1 MKLNIP
7 GEENII
13 TSDQFL
19 EYTGD
24 HLPDKIIFMG
34 GGYIAI
40 EFAHVAARAGAKVI
54 ILHRSK
60 RPLEHF

>member
-19 EYTGD
+19 EYAGD

-34 GGYIAI
+34 GGYISI
-40 EFAHVAARAGAKVI
+40 EFAHVAARAGAKVT